1 VVPWQYDVSTIATCE
16 GPFPVNCTSA
26 GVIKQLKYFGAFDV
40 HANPTVVG
48 AELDSVNP
56 TTIFPPGVV
65 VVEVEY
71 PGPGANVNVEML
83 KVAVTDSAALIVTT
97 QLPVPLH
104 APLHPANADPEAGV
118 AVSVTTVPLT

>member
-1 VVPWQYDVSTIATCE
+1 
-16 GPFPVNCTSA
+16 
-26 GVIKQLKYFGAFDV
+26 V

-48 AELDSVNP
+48 VELDNVNP
-56 TTIFPPGVV
+56 TTMFPPGVV
-65 VVEVEY
+65 VVVVEN

-83 KVAVTDSAALIVTT
+83 NVAVTDSAALIVTT

-104 APLHPANADPEAGV
+104 APLHPANADPAAGV